1 MVMKWWVGV
10 VAVALALPAATGCDD
25 RSSGR
30 VSRTAATTAT
40 AAPATQNAVS
50 ADSAQTASARQPAT
64 GPADTQ
70 PASAY
75 LLIEGRP
82 AQFPPARLRL
92 TKTDE
97 GFRALLFSD
106 DPKKSVAAEYKG
118 NSFYFDVPLRIAD
131 VKELPGAE
139 FWYKARTSE
148 REDDSPNGVFLNGM
162 ATHLQPQDVIITFD
176 GDGPRAVVKLSG
188 RFLVVSTNGES
199 APGQFTTV
207 TGTLFT
213 NVEVKDE

>member
-1 MVMKWWVGV
+1 MVMKRWVGF
-10 VAVALALPAATGCDD
+10 VAVALVLPAAVGCDD

-30 VSRTAATTAT
+30 VSRNAATTT
-40 AAPATQNAVS
+40 VPATQNVVAPGD
-50 ADSAQTASARQPAT
+50 AAQTASARQPAT
-64 GPADTQ
+64 SPADTQ

-97 GFRALLFSD
+97 GYRALLFSD
-106 DPKKSVAAEYKG
+106 DPKKSIAAQYKG
-118 NSFYFDVPLRIAD
+118 NAFYFDVPLRIAD
-131 VKELPGAE
+131 VKDLSGADY
-139 FWYKARTSE
+139 WYKARSSE
-148 REDDSPNGVFLNGM
+148 REDNSPDGVFLNGM
-162 ATHLQPQDVIITFD
+162 TTHLQPQDVIITFA
-176 GDGPRAVVKLSG
+176 GDAPRAIVKLSG

-199 APGQFTTV
+199 APGQFTNV

-213 NVEVKDE
+213 NVEVKGE